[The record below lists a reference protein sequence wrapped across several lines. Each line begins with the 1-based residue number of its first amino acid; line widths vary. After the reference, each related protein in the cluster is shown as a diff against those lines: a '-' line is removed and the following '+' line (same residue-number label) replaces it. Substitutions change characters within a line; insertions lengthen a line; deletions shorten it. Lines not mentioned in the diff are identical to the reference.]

1 MGRHGYAV
9 ILLAALSFAI
19 VGCTS
24 DEYRVAAASTADGS
38 VLAALHLSP
47 VGVKYQAPC
56 IVALRK
62 VPPARPLSCIYVQ
75 TSTGMYFLR
84 FRPGESKYE
93 PAVSLQFTDLTGIA
107 LARFGFNRQIQ
118 VEKGD
123 EMFAFHIVGAEL
135 VNGRMTTDI
144 FQSLSDAGIP
154 RKAPQHWINL
164 LNPVGVTIMIPVYRG
179 R

>member
-1 MGRHGYAV
+1 MGRYGYAG

-24 DEYRVAAASTADGS
+24 EEYRVAAASTADGS
-38 VLAALHLSP
+38 VLTALHLSP
-47 VGVKYQAPC
+47 GDVKYQAPC
-56 IVALRK
+56 VVAVRE

-75 TSTGMYFLR
+75 TNTGMHFLR
-84 FRPGESKYE
+84 FTPGESKYE
-93 PAVSLQFTDLTGIA
+93 PAASLQFTELTGIA
-107 LARFGFNRQIQ
+107 LARLGFNREIQ
-118 VEKGD
+118 VERRD

-135 VNGRMTTDI
+135 VNTHMTKDI

-154 RKAPQHWINL
+154 KKAPQPWINL
-164 LNPVGVTIMIPVYRG
+164 LDPMGVTITIPIYVG